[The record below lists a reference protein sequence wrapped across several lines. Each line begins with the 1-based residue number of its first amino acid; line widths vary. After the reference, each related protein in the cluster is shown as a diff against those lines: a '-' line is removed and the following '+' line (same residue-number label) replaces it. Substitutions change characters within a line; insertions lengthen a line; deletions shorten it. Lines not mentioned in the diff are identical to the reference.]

1 MMQHLRRLATR
12 MFNCEAP
19 PFDEERQ
26 ECDSPSS
33 CQRWSMKYLRF
44 PRLTKVAVFMLLM
57 IDLAIV
63 GLLLY
68 SLEPLITLLRR
79 NEELFS
85 PTVSLSHNDTSSVPH
100 YSDDLGRAKIPRI
113 LHQTCANSTI
123 PEKWIQPQQSCRETY
138 SDFEYK
144 LWTDELAR
152 DFLSSEYPWFLDNWD
167 NYAFPIQRADAIR
180 YFVLHHYGGIYLD
193 MDTFC
198 TETIPLEQLEAGP
211 APHYALFKSTL
222 PTGVTNDFMISTA
235 RHPAYA
241 AAVSK
246 LPFFYD
252 ITRFWA
258 ELQPYANIMM
268 SSGPL
273 FLSLVVK
280 DYLLGQPSLPSPT
293 VEVIHASE
301 LAPYITDLESA
312 TWHKADAHALMWLG
326 TRPWTWFLA
335 GAMVLIA
342 GLYLIN
348 YVLLLTCEAFLR
360 KIPSISYAIK
370 ESKLA

>member
-1 MMQHLRRLATR
+1 
-12 MFNCEAP
+12 MFNNNEQQ
-19 PFDEERQ
+19 FDEERG
-26 ECDSPSS
+26 ERPARESRSPSS
-33 CQRWSMKYLRF
+33 TQRRALKFLRF
-44 PRLTKVAVFMLLM
+44 PRLNKAALFLLLLV
-57 IDLAIV
+57 DVTIV

-79 NEELFS
+79 NDELFS
-85 PTVSLSHNDTSSVPH
+85 PRITIPRNDSWSSPMF
-100 YSDDLGRAKIPRI
+100 DDDDHELGHPKIPRI
-113 LHQTCANSTI
+113 LHQTTKNSTI
-123 PEKWIQPQQSCRETY
+123 PEKWAASQRSCKETY
-138 SDFEYK
+138 ADFEYK

-152 DFLSSEYPWFLDNWD
+152 DFIAAEYPWFVENWD
-167 NYAFPIQRADAIR
+167 GYAFPIQRADAIR

-198 TETIPLEQLEAGP
+198 NETIPFEELEKGP
-211 APHYALFKSTL
+211 GQHYALFKSTL
-222 PTGVTNDFMISTA
+222 PTGVTNDFMIATA

-246 LPFFYD
+246 LPLFYD

-258 ELQPYANIMM
+258 EIQPYANIMM

-293 VEVIHASE
+293 VQVIDPPDLHS
-301 LAPYITDLESA
+301 YITDLESA

-335 GAMVLIA
+335 GAVGLLA

-348 YVLLLTCEAFLR
+348 YLLLLICETCLR
-360 KIPSISYAIK
+360 KVPSTITYAIK

>member
-1 MMQHLRRLATR
+1 MSYCAL
-12 MFNCEAP
+12 
-19 PFDEERQ
+19 
-26 ECDSPSS
+26 
-33 CQRWSMKYLRF
+33 LRF
-44 PRLTKVAVFMLLM
+44 SNTT
-57 IDLAIV
+57 DHN
-63 GLLLY
+63 
-68 SLEPLITLLRR
+68 PL
-79 NEELFS
+79 
-85 PTVSLSHNDTSSVPH
+85 
-100 YSDDLGRAKIPRI
+100 
-113 LHQTCANSTI
+113 Q
-123 PEKWIQPQQSCRETY
+123 
-138 SDFEYK
+138 

-152 DFLSSEYPWFLDNWD
+152 DFISTEYPWFVENWD
-167 NYAFPIQRADAIR
+167 GYAFPIQRADAIR

-198 TETIPLEQLEAGP
+198 NETIPLEELEKGP
-211 APHYALFKSTL
+211 GPHYALFKSTL
-222 PTGVTNDFMISTA
+222 PTGVTNDFMITTA

-246 LPFFYD
+246 LPLFYD

-258 ELQPYANIMM
+258 EIQPYANIMM

-293 VEVIHASE
+293 VQVIDPPE
-301 LAPYITDLESA
+301 LGPYITDLESA

-335 GAMVLIA
+335 GAIGLMA

-348 YVLLLTCEAFLR
+348 YLLILVCDTFVR
-360 KIPSISYAIK
+360 KVPSITYAIK